1 MDNVYQSA
9 LLTRLITIPMNEIGG
24 DVKQLIKN
32 SMKSLEGKCLEEG
45 YLQRDSIEVVRFSY
59 GVIKGALVTFNVV
72 FKCNL
77 ANPIAGQKI
86 KCIVENNTKA
96 GVKAR
101 LDSREN
107 PFIIFLS
114 RDHHYQNPEFS
125 ELKERDRIEISVLGK
140 RYDIHDKQ
148 ISIIGLWQKEMK
160 MDEPEESEPK
170 EAYPNKPE
178 VDPNKPDKLVFYSGS
193 KNVAPGKGSS
203 EYVANPSDYKELST
217 IDQFRKQLSNFDV
230 APFVWTGEGVL
241 EKSFPPGTTW
251 NSIEHAYQA
260 SKFKTY
266 KHDAFAYEFS
276 LTSDTPLGKG
286 DGALAQSNRKKI
298 VIKDMKKWNDMS
310 DAVMEDIAHA
320 KYSQNPDRL
329 KMLKATQQ
337 AELWHHV
344 SRSKP
349 IRFIHLEKIR
359 ETL

>member
-1 MDNVYQSA
+1 
-9 LLTRLITIPMNEIGG
+9 
-24 DVKQLIKN
+24 
-32 SMKSLEGKCLEEG
+32 
-45 YLQRDSIEVVRFSY
+45 
-59 GVIKGALVTFNVV
+59 
-72 FKCNL
+72 
-77 ANPIAGQKI
+77 
-86 KCIVENNTKA
+86 
-96 GVKAR
+96 
-101 LDSREN
+101 
-107 PFIIFLS
+107 
-114 RDHHYQNPEFS
+114 
-125 ELKERDRIEISVLGK
+125 
-140 RYDIHDKQ
+140 
-148 ISIIGLWQKEMK
+148 MK

-241 EKSFPPGTTW
+241 EKSFPSGTTW